1 MPDPKDEGTTIL
13 RNIGKYLQNDRTN
26 IPQDLNLRITRFSS
40 LPSLSVSTRANL
52 KANAL
57 GRTVTAISN
66 VFAFHLTR
74 SCAKRRLGT
83 PDYSFEIKEKRILR
97 LRGTGGGPGGY
108 IETDGSHVC
117 SRGSIQKC
125 GPHSVNECLSRQ
137 I

>member
-26 IPQDLNLRITRFSS
+26 IPEDLNLRITRFSS

-66 VFAFHLTR
+66 LFVFHLTT
-74 SCAKRRLGT
+74 SCVKRRLGT
-83 PDYSFEIKEKRILR
+83 PDYSFEIKGKTHSTFDGDWRR
-97 LRGTGGGPGGY
+97 AGGIYRDRRQP
-108 IETDGSHVC
+108 
-117 SRGSIQKC
+117 
-125 GPHSVNECLSRQ
+125 CLFSWVDTEVWPSQRE
-137 I
+137 